1 MKKLLLSLLLSVPL
15 ATFSMNVKDDDAVMK
30 IPLEIKQGGN
40 INRSFN
46 PDVIICYYDAMLSCI
61 RTTCLSDLGNISISV
76 INYTTGEILNDI
88 YDSAIYPLF
97 FIDFSGAA
105 GVYEIIYV
113 TEAGQRYEGNFVIE

>member
-1 MKKLLLSLLLSVPL
+1 MLLSVPL

-113 TEAGQRYEGNFVIE
+113 TEAGQRYEGGFVIE

>member
-61 RTTCLSDLGNISISV
+61 HTTCLSDLGNISISV

>member
-113 TEAGQRYEGNFVIE
+113 TEAGQRYEGGFVIE

>member
-1 MKKLLLSLLLSVPL
+1 MKKLFSSLLLSVPL

-113 TEAGQRYEGNFVIE
+113 TEAGQRYEGGFVIE

>member
-1 MKKLLLSLLLSVPL
+1 
-15 ATFSMNVKDDDAVMK
+15 
-30 IPLEIKQGGN
+30 
-40 INRSFN
+40 
-46 PDVIICYYDAMLSCI
+46 MLSCI

-113 TEAGQRYEGNFVIE
+113 TEAGQRYEGGFVIE

>member
-30 IPLEIKQGGN
+30 IPLEIKQGEN

-88 YDSAIYPLF
+88 YDSAIYPQF

-113 TEAGQRYEGNFVIE
+113 TEAGQRYEGGFVIE